1 MTKYEVRKHKG
12 GLVAEFETQA
22 EAGAYVQS
30 KDDPLLYV
38 EEVVPPYVAPPPPPP
53 SKFEIWYGQMFEK
66 RWFRCLNGL
75 VVFAVGWAVLVN
87 GDKTILTV
95 AGWGGMIIGAL
106 IAFEIALAL
115 LGLYFVF
122 NIFEGLDNLSTPKA
136 IVIGA
141 CIIAYVIY
149 KKRK

>member
-1 MTKYEVRKHKG
+1 M
-12 GLVAEFETQA
+12 AEFDTQA
-22 EAGAYVQS
+22 EAQAYVQS

-38 EEVVPPYVAPPPPPP
+38 EEINPPPPPP
-53 SKFEIWYGQMFEK
+53 PPPGKFEIWYGQMFEK

-75 VVFAVGWAVLVN
+75 VVFGVGWAILVN
-87 GDKTILTV
+87 GDKPILTI
-95 AGWGGMIIGAL
+95 AGWGGMILGGL

>member
-1 MTKYEVRKHKG
+1 MATYEVHNHKG
-12 GLVAEFETQA
+12 GLVAEFDTQA
-22 EAGAYVQS
+22 EAQAYVQS

-38 EEVVPPYVAPPPPPP
+38 EEINPPPPPP
-53 SKFEIWYGQMFEK
+53 PPPGKFEIWYGQMFEK

-75 VVFAVGWAVLVN
+75 VVFGVGWAILVN
-87 GDKTILTV
+87 GDKPILTI
-95 AGWGGMIIGAL
+95 AGWGGMILGGL

>member
-1 MTKYEVRKHKG
+1 MARYEVRKHKG

-38 EEVVPPYVAPPPPPP
+38 EEINPPPPPP
-53 SKFEIWYGQMFEK
+53 PPPGKFEIWYGQMFEK

-75 VVFAVGWAVLVN
+75 VVFAIGWAVLVN
-87 GDKTILTV
+87 GDKPILTV
-95 AGWGGMIIGAL
+95 VGWGGMIIGGL
-106 IAFEIALAL
+106 MAFEIALAL
-115 LGLYFVF
+115 LGIYFVF
-122 NIFEGLDNLSTPKA
+122 NIFDGLEHLSTPKA
-136 IVIGA
+136 ILIGA

-149 KKRK
+149 KKRN